1 MNLSA
6 FYGRVSFAVSVF
18 LGHVFMFGSACFA
31 AAPDL
36 IYHNGSIVTMDENET
51 IAEAIAIDGG
61 TILATGKN
69 QTILGL
75 ADTTTKMIDLEGRS
89 LLPGLIDS
97 HTHPLGAAMIEFDH
111 AIPDL
116 HQISDVLTYIAART
130 KSVPEGEWIVIQQV
144 FITRL
149 KERRYP
155 TRKEMDSVAPNHPVI
170 FRTGPD
176 ASLNTLALRQAGIG
190 KGMDVPDG
198 SKIEVD
204 PETGEPSGILR
215 GWNRLLNIPSTG
227 KKATDEDR
235 KTRLVE
241 LMRDYNANGITG
253 IVDRNASDSAVEI
266 YKNIKENNQLSVR
279 VALSRSVSNQLDQE
293 GLLNRIE
300 SIAKEALHTNRDPFL
315 RTIGVKMF
323 LDGGMLTGSAY
334 LREPWGTSDIYGIDD
349 PHYHG
354 IRFIRDES
362 LRAAVKAAVK
372 GGLQFT
378 AHSVGDGA
386 VHALIGAYDFVN
398 QTNPIQTT
406 RPNITHC
413 NFMSQEAIDRMA
425 ALGISADI
433 QPVWLYLDSRTL
445 SKQFSYHRMEYFQPL
460 RPMFEAGVLTGGGSD
475 HMQKVGGLRSIN
487 PYNPFLGMW
496 VAITRKA
503 LDYEG
508 RMHAEH
514 GLTRMQ
520 AIQFYTIN
528 NAKLMFLENETGSL
542 EKGKLA
548 DLIELDRNILTCP
561 EDDIRDIKVIRT
573 FVNGELV
580 FQQKEHR

>member
-1 MNLSA
+1 MSPTLFQNVIGIA
-6 FYGRVSFAVSVF
+6 MSVIMGHLF
-18 LGHVFMFGSACFA
+18 LFGPSCLA

-36 IYHNGSIVTMDENET
+36 IYHNGSVVTMDGNET
-51 IAEAIAIDGG
+51 ITEAIAISGDS
-61 TILATGKN
+61 ILATGN
-69 QTILGL
+69 DRTILEM
-75 ADTTTKMIDLEGRS
+75 ADSSTNIIDLEGRS

-97 HTHPLGAAMIEFDH
+97 HTHPIGAAMIEFDH

-116 HQISDVLTYIAART
+116 HQISDVLAYIAART
-130 KSVPEGEWIVIQQV
+130 KSVAEGEWIVIQQV

-176 ASLNTLALRQAGIG
+176 ASLNTLAMRRARIG
-190 KGMDVPDG
+190 KDMVVPGG
-198 SKIEVD
+198 SKVEID
-204 PETGEPSGILR
+204 LETGEPSGILR
-215 GWNRLLNIPSTG
+215 GWSRLLDIPSTG
-227 KKATDEDR
+227 KNPSDKDR
-235 KTRLVE
+235 HTRLVE

-266 YKNIKENNQLSVR
+266 YKSIQEDNQLSVR
-279 VALSRSVSNQLDQE
+279 VALSRSVSNQLDTE
-293 GLLNRIE
+293 RLVDRIQ
-300 SIAKEALHTNRDPFL
+300 SIAQEPLHTNRDLFL

-323 LDGGMLTGSAY
+323 LDGGMLTGSAF

-354 IRFIRDES
+354 IRFISDES

-386 VHALIGAYDFVN
+386 VHALIDAYAFVN
-398 QTNPIQTT
+398 KTNPIQST

-425 ALGISADI
+425 SLGISADI

-475 HMQKVGGLRSIN
+475 HMQKIGGLRSIN

-514 GLTRMQ
+514 GLTRME
-520 AIQFYTIN
+520 AIRFYTMN

-573 FVNGELV
+573 FVNGKEV
-580 FQQKEHR
+580 FSNKTK

>member
-1 MNLSA
+1 M
-6 FYGRVSFAVSVF
+6 SVIMGHLF
-18 LGHVFMFGSACFA
+18 LFGPSCLA

-36 IYHNGSIVTMDENET
+36 IYHNGSVVTMDGNET
-51 IAEAIAIDGG
+51 ITEAIAISGDS
-61 TILATGKN
+61 ILATGN
-69 QTILGL
+69 DRTILEM
-75 ADTTTKMIDLEGRS
+75 ADSSTNIIDLEGRS

-97 HTHPLGAAMIEFDH
+97 HTHPIGAAMIEFDH

-116 HQISDVLTYIAART
+116 HQISDVLAYIAART
-130 KSVPEGEWIVIQQV
+130 KSVAEGEWIVIQQV

-176 ASLNTLALRQAGIG
+176 ASLNTLAMRRARIG
-190 KGMDVPDG
+190 KDMVVPGG
-198 SKIEVD
+198 SKVEID
-204 PETGEPSGILR
+204 LETGEPSGILR
-215 GWNRLLNIPSTG
+215 GWSRLLDIPSTG
-227 KKATDEDR
+227 KNPSDKDR
-235 KTRLVE
+235 HTRLVE

-266 YKNIKENNQLSVR
+266 YKSIQEDNQLSVR
-279 VALSRSVSNQLDQE
+279 VALSRSVSNQLDTE
-293 GLLNRIE
+293 RLVDRIQ
-300 SIAKEALHTNRDPFL
+300 SIAQEPLHTNRDLFL

-323 LDGGMLTGSAY
+323 LDGGMLTGSAF

-354 IRFIRDES
+354 IRFISDES

-386 VHALIGAYDFVN
+386 VHALIDAYAFVN
-398 QTNPIQTT
+398 KTNPIQST

-425 ALGISADI
+425 SLGISADI

-475 HMQKVGGLRSIN
+475 HMQKIGGLRSIN

-514 GLTRMQ
+514 GLTRME
-520 AIQFYTIN
+520 AIRFYTMN

-573 FVNGELV
+573 FVNGKEV
-580 FQQKEHR
+580 FSNKTK

>member
-1 MNLSA
+1 MSVIMGHL
-6 FYGRVSFAVSVF
+6 FLFAPSC
-18 LGHVFMFGSACFA
+18 LA

-36 IYHNGSIVTMDENET
+36 IYHNGSVVTMDGNET
-51 IAEAIAIDGG
+51 ITEAIAISGDS
-61 TILATGKN
+61 ILATGN
-69 QTILGL
+69 DRTILEM
-75 ADTTTKMIDLEGRS
+75 ADSSTDIIDLEGRS

-116 HQISDVLTYIAART
+116 HQISDVLAYIAART
-130 KSVPEGEWIVIQQV
+130 KSVAEGDWIVIQQV

-176 ASLNTLALRQAGIG
+176 ASLNSLAMQRAGIR

-198 SKIEVD
+198 SKVETD
-204 PETGEPSGILR
+204 PESGDPSGILR
-215 GWNRLLNIPSTG
+215 GWSRLLDIPSTG
-227 KKATDEDR
+227 KTPTERDR
-235 KTRLVE
+235 QLRLLG

-266 YKNIKENNQLSVR
+266 YKSIQEDNQLSVR
-279 VALSRSVSNQLDQE
+279 VALSRSVSNQLDTE
-293 GLLNRIE
+293 RLVDRIQ
-300 SIAKEALHTNRDPFL
+300 SIAKEPLHTNRDLFL

-323 LDGGMLTGSAY
+323 LDGGMLTGSAF

-354 IRFIRDES
+354 IRFISDES

-386 VHALIGAYDFVN
+386 VHALIDAFAFVN
-398 QTNPIQTT
+398 KTNPIQST

-445 SKQFSYHRMEYFQPL
+445 SKQFTYHRMEYFQPL
-460 RPMFEAGVLTGGGSD
+460 RLMFEAGVLTGGGSD
-475 HMQKVGGLRSIN
+475 HMQKIGGLRSIN

-520 AIQFYTIN
+520 AIRFYTIN

-542 EKGKLA
+542 ETGKLA
-548 DLIELDRNILTCP
+548 DMIELDRNILTCP
-561 EDDIRDIKVIRT
+561 ENDIRDIKVIRT
-573 FVNGELV
+573 FINS
-580 FQQKEHR
+580 KEVYSNMTK